1 MRRPSFRAQLVVGFV
16 GLVVA
21 AEAVTLSVLDRALGD
36 DLVAQLDARLVTQ
49 AEGAA
54 AWISQRRAD
63 RGGGDPSYDRHAG
76 RLARVIGAWVTVIDE
91 SGEVQGDSEI
101 EDEDERA
108 AEVTRAPEVL
118 AARRGELGRDTRWS
132 PHHAA
137 QIYFVAAPA
146 STGAIVR
153 LGVPLSAIEATRSNT
168 RARLLVAAVIAS
180 VVALLLGLLV
190 AQRVA
195 RPVRAMTD
203 AAERI
208 ARGDYAV
215 VLDDP
220 SPDELGTL
228 ARTLSAL
235 AAQLSAR
242 IGELVHERDRL
253 SAILTGMVEGVL
265 VTDTRGNVVLAN
277 PSATRLL
284 GVAPEGQPLDE
295 VLGEAAAHGAV
306 GPAATGSVALAG
318 TTAASTLTTTALG
331 PTEVTRGER
340 TLAVTVERLRG
351 VGEGGV
357 VVVLHDVTERR
368 RLEAM
373 RRDFV
378 AQISHELR
386 TPVAA
391 IQGYAETLLS
401 GRPDEPTRA
410 EFLEVIHRQARRM
423 GRLVADLLRLAELEA
438 RPAAQVREERVELAR
453 VTAHVLETV
462 RDRAAEASVTISA
475 DVPAELAARS
485 DPDDLEQ
492 VLENLVDNAI
502 RYGAR
507 PGQVRITAC
516 AADGHVQLTV
526 EDDGAGIPAE
536 DLDRVFERFYRVDP
550 VRSRKLGGTGL
561 GLAIVQ
567 RLVTALRGTVRA
579 ESEPGRGARFV
590 VELPADVTRK

>member
-21 AEAVTLSVLDRALGD
+21 AEAITLSVLDRALGD

-91 SGEVQGDSEI
+91 GGEVQGDSEI

-118 AARRGELGRDTRWS
+118 AARRGQLGRDTRWS

-153 LGVPLSAIEATRSNT
+153 LGVPLSAIEATRANT
-168 RARLLVAAVIAS
+168 RERLLLAAVIAS

-228 ARTLSAL
+228 ARTLSSL

-253 SAILTGMVEGVL
+253 SAILSGMVEGVL
-265 VTDTRGNVVLAN
+265 VTDTHGTVVLAN
-277 PSATRLL
+277 PSAARLL
-284 GVAPEGQPLDE
+284 GVAAEGRALHD
-295 VLGEAAAHGAV
+295 VLGEAAARVAAPGAL
-306 GPAATGSVALAG
+306 GSPASGA
-318 TTAASTLTTTALG
+318 LTTPTTSSSAAPG
-331 PTEVTRGER
+331 PTEVTRGDR

-357 VVVLHDVTERR
+357 VVVLHDVTERQ

-401 GRPDEPTRA
+401 GRPDEATRA

-453 VTAHVLETV
+453 VMAHVLETV
-462 RDRAAEASVTISA
+462 RDRAAEAGVTITA
-475 DVPAELAARS
+475 DLPADLAARS

-516 AADGHVQLTV
+516 ATEGRVRLTV

-536 DLDRVFERFYRVDP
+536 DLGRVFERFYRVDP
-550 VRSRKLGGTGL
+550 ARSRKLGGTGL

-567 RLVTALRGTVRA
+567 RLVTALRGSVRA

-590 VELPADVTRK
+590 VELPADVARE

>member
-1 MRRPSFRAQLVVGFV
+1 VRRPSFRAQLVVGFV

-91 SGEVQGDSEI
+91 GGEVQGDSEI
-101 EDEDERA
+101 EDEDERV

-118 AARRGELGRDTRWS
+118 AARRGQLGRDTRWS

-137 QIYFVAAPA
+137 MIYFVAAPA

-153 LGVPLSAIEATRSNT
+153 LGVPLSAIEATRANT
-168 RARLLVAAVIAS
+168 RARLLVAAIIAS

-228 ARTLSAL
+228 ARTLSSL

-253 SAILTGMVEGVL
+253 SAILSGMVEGVL
-265 VTDTRGNVVLAN
+265 VTDTRGTVVLAN
-277 PSATRLL
+277 PSAARLL
-284 GVAPEGQPLDE
+284 GVAAEGRPLQE
-295 VLGEAAAHGAV
+295 VLGEAAARVASGANTGVTSSTPGASV
-306 GPAATGSVALAG
+306 GLAP
-318 TTAASTLTTTALG
+318 S
-331 PTEVTRGER
+331 EVTRGER

-357 VVVLHDVTERR
+357 VVVLHDVTERQ

-462 RDRAAEASVTISA
+462 RDRAAEAGVTITA
-475 DVPAELAARS
+475 DVPAGVAARS

-492 VLENLVDNAI
+492 VLENLVDNAV

-507 PGQVRITAC
+507 PGQVRIIAR
-516 AADGHVQLTV
+516 AADGRVRLTV
-526 EDDGAGIPAE
+526 EDDGAGIPSE
-536 DLDRVFERFYRVDP
+536 DLTRVFDRFYRVDP
-550 VRSRKLGGTGL
+550 ARSRKLGGTGL

-579 ESEPGRGARFV
+579 EGEPGRGARFV
-590 VELPADVTRK
+590 VELPADVAPE

>member
-21 AEAVTLSVLDRALGD
+21 AEAITLSVLDRALGD

-118 AARRGELGRDTRWS
+118 AARRGQLGRDTRWS

-153 LGVPLSAIEATRSNT
+153 LGVPLSAIEATRANT
-168 RARLLVAAVIAS
+168 RERLLLAAVIAS

-228 ARTLSAL
+228 ARTLSSL

-253 SAILTGMVEGVL
+253 SAILSGMVEGVL
-265 VTDTRGNVVLAN
+265 VTDTHGTVVLAN
-277 PSATRLL
+277 PSAARLL
-284 GVAPEGQPLDE
+284 GVAAEGRALHD
-295 VLGEAAAHGAV
+295 VLGEAAARVAAPGAL
-306 GPAATGSVALAG
+306 GSPTSGA
-318 TTAASTLTTTALG
+318 LTTPTTSSNAAPG
-331 PTEVTRGER
+331 PTEVTRGDR

-357 VVVLHDVTERR
+357 VVVLHDVTERQ

-401 GRPDEPTRA
+401 GRPDEATRA

-453 VTAHVLETV
+453 VMAHVLETV
-462 RDRAAEASVTISA
+462 RDRAAEAGVTLTA
-475 DVPAELAARS
+475 DLPADLAARS

-507 PGQVRITAC
+507 PGQVRITAR
-516 AADGHVQLTV
+516 AVEGRVRLTV

-536 DLDRVFERFYRVDP
+536 DLGRVFERFYRVDP
-550 VRSRKLGGTGL
+550 ARSRKLGGTGL

-567 RLVTALRGTVRA
+567 RLVTALRGSVRA

-590 VELPADVTRK
+590 VELPADVARE

>member
-1 MRRPSFRAQLVVGFV
+1 VVGFV

-91 SGEVQGDSEI
+91 GGEVQGDSEI

-108 AEVTRAPEVL
+108 AEVVRAPEVL

-153 LGVPLSAIEATRSNT
+153 LGVPLSAIEATRANT
-168 RARLLVAAVIAS
+168 RERLLVAAVIAS

-253 SAILTGMVEGVL
+253 SAILSGMVEGVL
-265 VTDTRGNVVLAN
+265 VTDTHGTVVLAN
-277 PSATRLL
+277 PSAARLL
-284 GVAPEGQPLDE
+284 GVVAEGLRLDD
-295 VLGEAAAHGAV
+295 VLGEAAARVAAAPGALS
-306 GPAATGSVALAG
+306 GPAS
-318 TTAASTLTTTALG
+318 TTHAAALTTTAVAAPG

-357 VVVLHDVTERR
+357 VVVLHDVTERQ

-401 GRPDEPTRA
+401 GRPDEATRA

-453 VTAHVLETV
+453 VAAHVLETV
-462 RDRAAEASVTISA
+462 RDRAAEAGVTITA
-475 DVPAELAARS
+475 DVPPGLAARS

-492 VLENLVDNAI
+492 VLENLVDNAV

-507 PGQVRITAC
+507 PGQVRITAR
-516 AADGHVQLTV
+516 DVEGRVRLTV
-526 EDDGAGIPAE
+526 EDDGAGIPAD
-536 DLDRVFERFYRVDP
+536 DLGRVFERFYRVDP
-550 VRSRKLGGTGL
+550 ARSRKLGGTGL

-579 ESEPGRGARFV
+579 ESDPGCGARFV
-590 VELPADVTRK
+590 VELPADVARE

>member
-91 SGEVQGDSEI
+91 GGEVQGDSEI

-118 AARRGELGRDTRWS
+118 AARRGQLGRDTRWS

-137 QIYFVAAPA
+137 MIYFVAAPA

-153 LGVPLSAIEATRSNT
+153 LGVPLSAIEATRANT

-228 ARTLSAL
+228 ARTLSSL

-253 SAILTGMVEGVL
+253 SAILSGMVEGVL
-265 VTDTRGNVVLAN
+265 VTDTRGTVVLAN
-277 PSATRLL
+277 PSAARLL
-284 GVAPEGQPLDE
+284 GVAAEGRPLED
-295 VLGEAAAHGAV
+295 VLGEAAARVASGAN
-306 GPAATGSVALAG
+306 TGVTSSTPGASAGLAP
-318 TTAASTLTTTALG
+318 S
-331 PTEVTRGER
+331 EVTRGER

-351 VGEGGV
+351 AGEGGV
-357 VVVLHDVTERR
+357 VVVLHDVTERQ

-462 RDRAAEASVTISA
+462 RDRAAEASVTITA

-507 PGQVRITAC
+507 PGQVRITAR
-516 AADGHVQLTV
+516 AAEGHVRLTV
-526 EDDGAGIPAE
+526 EDDGAGIPTE

-550 VRSRKLGGTGL
+550 ARSRKLGGTGL

-579 ESEPGRGARFV
+579 ESEPGGGARFV
-590 VELPADVTRK
+590 VELPADVARE

>member
-21 AEAVTLSVLDRALGD
+21 AEAITLSVLDRALGD

-118 AARRGELGRDTRWS
+118 AARRGQLGRDTRWS

-153 LGVPLSAIEATRSNT
+153 LGVPLSAIEATRANT
-168 RARLLVAAVIAS
+168 RERLLLAAVIAS

-228 ARTLSAL
+228 ARTLSSL

-253 SAILTGMVEGVL
+253 SAILSGMVEGVL
-265 VTDTRGNVVLAN
+265 VTDTHGTVVLAN
-277 PSATRLL
+277 PSAARLL
-284 GVAPEGQPLDE
+284 GVAAEGRALHD
-295 VLGEAAAHGAV
+295 VLGEAAARVAAPGSPTSGA
-306 GPAATGSVALAG
+306 
-318 TTAASTLTTTALG
+318 LTTPTTSSNAAPG
-331 PTEVTRGER
+331 PTEVTRGDR

-357 VVVLHDVTERR
+357 VVVLHDVTERQ

-401 GRPDEPTRA
+401 GRPDEATRA

-453 VTAHVLETV
+453 VMAHVLETV
-462 RDRAAEASVTISA
+462 RDRAAEAGVTLTA
-475 DVPAELAARS
+475 DLPADLAARS

-507 PGQVRITAC
+507 PGQVRITAR
-516 AADGHVQLTV
+516 AVEGRVRLTV

-536 DLDRVFERFYRVDP
+536 DLGRVFERFYRVDP
-550 VRSRKLGGTGL
+550 ARSRKLGGTGL

-567 RLVTALRGTVRA
+567 RLVTALRGSVRA

-590 VELPADVTRK
+590 VELPADVARE